1 MKNQQQDEARRLY
14 IQSNQSKTKIAEQL
28 GVSRRTVYQWSVDG
42 DWETLRASARCMPAI
57 LAQKVSHL
65 IGHFTD
71 HLLRR
76 DSAYQPVNKDD
87 VYVLNR
93 LVHAVTKLRSGSTAA
108 ENMETFTLFMEQLAQ
123 KDASLAE
130 EVAPHVGDF
139 IHGKATLAHSH
150 FSLNGYNADGSLP
163 FTGEEQM
170 EKHRDQEDFEAIVA
184 EKKGIDNSVQDEP
197 EFITVTDGIRTWKKP
212 NPKYAAPRNDN
223 GYPGSDEHTTFGN
236 DTSSRPPGSGT
247 SGRLAA

>member
-1 MKNQQQDEARRLY
+1 MKNEQQDEARRLY

-57 LAQKVSHL
+57 LAQKVSHV

-76 DSAYQPVNKDD
+76 DPAYQSVNKDD

-93 LVHAVTKLRSGSTAA
+93 LVHAVTKLKSGSTAA

-130 EVAPHVGDF
+130 EWRPMSVISFTARSHSRIVTSRLM
-139 IHGKATLAHSH
+139 ATMPTVPCHS
-150 FSLNGYNADGSLP
+150 
-163 FTGEEQM
+163 Q
-170 EKHRDQEDFEAIVA
+170 EKS
-184 EKKGIDNSVQDEP
+184 K
-197 EFITVTDGIRTWKKP
+197 
-212 NPKYAAPRNDN
+212 
-223 GYPGSDEHTTFGN
+223 
-236 DTSSRPPGSGT
+236 
-247 SGRLAA
+247 